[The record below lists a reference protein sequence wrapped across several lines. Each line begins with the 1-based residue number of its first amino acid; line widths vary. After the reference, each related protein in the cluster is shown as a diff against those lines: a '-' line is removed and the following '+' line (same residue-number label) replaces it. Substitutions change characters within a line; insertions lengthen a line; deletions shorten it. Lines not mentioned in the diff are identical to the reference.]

1 MHCVSSCAAIG
12 TDPFSANGPLPVT
25 IVLDFLV
32 TESPEPRK
40 IELSMQIQV
49 KTPHF
54 QESIRLKER

>member
-1 MHCVSSCAAIG
+1 VWAIG
-12 TDPFSANGPLPVT
+12 TDPFSANEPLT
-25 IVLDFLV
+25 ISIVLDFLA

-40 IELSMQIQV
+40 IRLSMQIHV